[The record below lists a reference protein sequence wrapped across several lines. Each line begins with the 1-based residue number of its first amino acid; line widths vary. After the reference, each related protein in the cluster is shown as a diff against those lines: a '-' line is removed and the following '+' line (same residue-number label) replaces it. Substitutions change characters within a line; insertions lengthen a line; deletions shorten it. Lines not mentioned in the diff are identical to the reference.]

1 MTKRMNHLS
10 RMLAITLAVMMI
22 LTSMNFGMTG
32 GAETAWAA
40 ENVTEINTAAEFA
53 AMDPTGN
60 YKLTDDIEVTTP
72 YKSSF
77 KGTFDGDGHTI
88 TLRLKVTTNSNAGL
102 FARTDTNAT
111 IQNLII
117 DADIESSVASSAYGT
132 GGIVGQVYGAT
143 TIQNCGVQGKI
154 HNTATVNTNVYVGGI
169 VG

>member
-60 YKLTDDIEVTTP
+60 
-72 YKSSF
+72 
-77 KGTFDGDGHTI
+77 
-88 TLRLKVTTNSNAGL
+88 
-102 FARTDTNAT
+102 
-111 IQNLII
+111 
-117 DADIESSVASSAYGT
+117 
-132 GGIVGQVYGAT
+132 
-143 TIQNCGVQGKI
+143 
-154 HNTATVNTNVYVGGI
+154 
-169 VG
+169 